1 MDYLVHYILFFFSS
15 RRRHT
20 RCALVTGVQT
30 CALPILV
37 DERGFVERQMR
48 PVVEAHR
55 DRRVRGRDRVDRR
68 LLIEL
73 LVAVPF
79 AAGDPPGGALWHDVE
94 FGDFVGALRGWQPR
108 LLGQFMAEAEDVVEQ
123 AGQDVNR
130 PPPTALTLA
139 GADEEIVVA

>member
-1 MDYLVHYILFFFSS
+1 
-15 RRRHT
+15 
-20 RCALVTGVQT
+20 
-30 CALPILV
+30 
-37 DERGFVERQMR
+37 MR

-94 FGDFVGALRGWQPR
+94 FGDFVGDLRGWQPR
-108 LLGQFMAEAEDVVEQ
+108 LLGQFIAEADAVVEQ
-123 AGQDVNR
+123 AETDVHR
-130 PPPTALTLA
+130 VPAPAFILTAAT
-139 GADEEIVVA
+139 EQFVVAVAPAAAVAPRPLPSAPAAHPDERRGGQKG

>member
-1 MDYLVHYILFFFSS
+1 MRISDWSS
-15 RRRHT
+15 DVCSSDLR
-20 RCALVTGVQT
+20 
-30 CALPILV
+30 IV

-79 AAGDPPGGALWHDVE
+79 AAGDPPGGALWHAVE
-94 FGDFVGALRGWQPR
+94 FGDFVGDLRGWQPS
-108 LLGQFMAEAEDVVEQ
+108 LLGPFTVGRASCRARVSPY
-123 AGQDVNR
+123 G
-130 PPPTALTLA
+130 
-139 GADEEIVVA
+139 